1 MNIETFN
8 KLIAKREQLL
18 NGNKLDKF
26 IIKSLEDI
34 DTKNQIKAI
43 DFIQRIHD
51 FGIPLDKI
59 DTVDFESNYSI
70 KVYIGNKPYKRFSDY
85 DFYNAIRNIKIPY

>member
-1 MNIETFN
+1 MNIDTFS
-8 KLIAKREQLL
+8 KLIAKRSQLQ
-18 NGNKLDKF
+18 NKLSDKF
-26 IIKSLEDI
+26 ILKSLNTL
-34 DTKNQIKAI
+34 DTNNQIKAI

-51 FGIPLDKI
+51 FGIPLEKI

-85 DFYNAIRNIKIPY
+85 DFHNAVRNIKIPY